1 MLIYSKKIACEFIT
15 AKLDIKEKHLKQKQ
29 HAS

>member
-1 MLIYSKKIACEFIT
+1 MLIFKKIACEFIT

-29 HAS
+29 YAS